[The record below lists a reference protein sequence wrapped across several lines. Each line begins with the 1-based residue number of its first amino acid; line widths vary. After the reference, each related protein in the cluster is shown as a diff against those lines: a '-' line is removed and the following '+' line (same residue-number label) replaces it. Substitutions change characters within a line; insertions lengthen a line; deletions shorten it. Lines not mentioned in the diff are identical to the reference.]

1 MMGGTLATGARH
13 GARAALAALAGGAGV
28 ALAAMT
34 GGPGAAGGHATRSP
48 GASGAAPAARGPG
61 NAGPAPRDPGAV
73 LEPGGAARP
82 DPNTVLAVEDL
93 WVEFAGEE
101 GTFAAVRG
109 VSFRVRAGETV
120 ALVGESG
127 CGKSVTAL
135 SIMRLLPEPQARI
148 RRGRIEFEG
157 LDLARAGEREMRR
170 VRGNRIAMVFQE
182 PMTSLNPVYTCGE
195 QVAEAI
201 RVHRRCSRREARAL
215 ALEAFRQVGISD
227 PERRLDQYPHEL
239 SGGLR
244 QRVMIAM
251 AVACRPRLLIADEPT
266 TALDVTI
273 QAQILDLMRELRDR
287 LGTSILFITHDL
299 GVVAEM
305 ADRVVVMYA
314 GEVVEEGP
322 VREIFREPRHPYTAG
337 LLRSIPRRDTAR
349 KTPLPAIEGAVP
361 HPSRRPPGCAF
372 APRCPRV
379 MDHCRQDSP
388 PWREVGP
395 GQGVRCWLY
404 AGPGEGAGSPAAA
417 AGSSPQRP
425 PAPGAATP
433 GRPAGGPAD
442 DAGGSRPAGGTAQEG
457 RVSG

>member
-1 MMGGTLATGARH
+1 MTERPGQTLAPERDE
-13 GARAALAALAGGAGV
+13 
-28 ALAAMT
+28 
-34 GGPGAAGGHATRSP
+34 PG
-48 GASGAAPAARGPG
+48 
-61 NAGPAPRDPGAV
+61 GPAPHGRDAPARAPGRSAPEPPGA
-73 LEPGGAARP
+73 GAPAP
-82 DPNTVLAVEDL
+82 VLAVEDL
-93 WVEFAGEE
+93 WVRFETEDGPFD
-101 GTFAAVRG
+101 AVRG
-109 VSFRVRAGETV
+109 ATFQIREGETV

-148 RRGRIEFEG
+148 RRGRIRFEG
-157 LDLARAGEREMRR
+157 MDLAQAGERAMRR
-170 VRGNRIAMVFQE
+170 IRGNRIAMVFQE
-182 PMTSLNPVYTCGE
+182 PMSSLNPVYTCGE

-215 ALEAFRQVGISD
+215 ALEAFRQVGIAD
-227 PERRLDQYPHEL
+227 PERRMDQFPHEL

-273 QAQILDLMRELRDR
+273 QAQILDLLRALRDR

-322 VREIFREPRHPYTAG
+322 VGAVFKTPRHPYTAG
-337 LLRSIPRRDTAR
+337 LLRSIPRRDTPR

-361 HPSRRPPGCAF
+361 HPSRRPPGCPF
-372 APRCPRV
+372 APRCPEAMPVCRSQPAPWV
-379 MDHCRQDSP
+379 QLEPDH
-388 PWREVGP
+388 GA
-395 GQGVRCWLY
+395 RCWLH
-404 AGPGEGAGSPAAA
+404 
-417 AGSSPQRP
+417 
-425 PAPGAATP
+425 AP
-433 GRPAGGPAD
+433 
-442 DAGGSRPAGGTAQEG
+442 SVQEVTAP
-457 RVSG
+457 